1 MLTLALAVAV
11 TPPALA
17 VIWADPVA
25 MSVTT
30 PESDTFAICGL
41 LDAHFTETE
50 VSRCPLAFMTDAATV
65 TVWPGLPETAAGVN
79 ATDATGEECSEALP
93 GAVAGAST
101 AVP

>member
-93 GAVAGAST
+93 GAEAGAST